1 LLSIGA
7 AAPIDNKKLLFHI
20 GKGGAADREAFADFL
35 DEASLILDRPEL
47 KEVSLKFRASA
58 MAWEA
63 LAKALLPDDV
73 SQFRE
78 ARDLMERRHH
88 TFLESG
94 GAALQEMEE
103 IDNRLK
109 RIRTD
114 VGEDFPLDE
123 AGVAKM
129 RARLAEKI
137 LEICDIEIDAVG
149 VLQEILIA

>member
-1 LLSIGA
+1 LSIGA

-78 ARDLMERRHH
+78 ARDLSDGEAAPYFSRERRCS
-88 TFLESG
+88 TPG
-94 GAALQEMEE
+94 DGR
-103 IDNRLK
+103 DR
-109 RIRTD
+109 
-114 VGEDFPLDE
+114 
-123 AGVAKM
+123 
-129 RARLAEKI
+129 
-137 LEICDIEIDAVG
+137 
-149 VLQEILIA
+149 